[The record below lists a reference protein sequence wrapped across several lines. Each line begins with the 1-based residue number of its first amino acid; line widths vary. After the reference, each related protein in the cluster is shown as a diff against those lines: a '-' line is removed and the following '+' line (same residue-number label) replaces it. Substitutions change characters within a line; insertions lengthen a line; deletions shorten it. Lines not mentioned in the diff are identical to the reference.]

1 LGKDQRTG
9 RKCKSVGGI
18 HLNVQWHSGVTE
30 LLKTNN
36 LKGRI
41 SYFGSQ
47 FHRFQ
52 LIVLG
57 IVDLG
62 FIMRQNTMTA
72 EFCECVSEP
81 ACLMVEKG
89 VERDG
94 EGEGRGKGKQ
104 TDSETKRDN
113 LLT

>member
-1 LGKDQRTG
+1 MGKDQRTG

-62 FIMRQNTMTA
+62 FIMRQNTMTD
-72 EFCECVSEP
+72 ELFVFVSVP
-81 ACLMVEKG
+81 ACFLLYNG
-89 VERDG
+89 VLWVG
-94 EGEGRGKGKQ
+94 LG
-104 TDSETKRDN
+104 
-113 LLT
+113 